1 MGEMMMA
8 PEHILIIDDEVQ
20 IRRLLRSSLGECGYR
35 VTAVATGD
43 QGLDAAAAD
52 PPAVVILDPELPD
65 MDGLEVCAQL
75 RSWSDVPII
84 MISAHDAEIE
94 KVRAL
99 DQGADDYLT
108 KPVGV
113 QELLARIRVALRR
126 AEQRRVVQPAIASGD
141 LLIDLA
147 RRRVTVAGVDIH
159 LTPTE
164 YDLLKVLATNAD
176 HTLTHQ
182 WLLERVW
189 GPGYAGDVQNLHV
202 FISQLR
208 RKLESQLVRPRYII
222 TEPGVGYRFR
232 SSL

>member
-1 MGEMMMA
+1 MMA
-8 PEHILIIDDEVQ
+8 PEHILIIDGEVQ
-20 IRRLLRSSLGECGYR
+20 IRRLLRSSLGGRGYR
-35 VTAVATGD
+35 VTVVATGD

-84 MISAHDAEIE
+84 VISARAGEME

-99 DQGADDYLT
+99 DQGADDYLI

-126 AEQRRVVQPAIASGD
+126 AEQHQAVQSSIASGD

-147 RRRVTVAGVDIH
+147 RRRVTVAGADIH

-164 YDLLKVLATNAD
+164 YDLLKVLA
-176 HTLTHQ
+176 
-182 WLLERVW
+182 
-189 GPGYAGDVQNLHV
+189 
-202 FISQLR
+202 
-208 RKLESQLVRPRYII
+208 
-222 TEPGVGYRFR
+222 
-232 SSL
+232 

>member
-1 MGEMMMA
+1 MA
-8 PEHILIIDDEVQ
+8 PEHILIIDDEIQV
-20 IRRLLRSSLGECGYR
+20 RRLLRSSLGGRGYR

-43 QGLDAAAAD
+43 QGLDMAAAD

-65 MDGLEVCAQL
+65 MDGLQVCAQL

-84 MISAHDAEIE
+84 MISAHASEME

-113 QELLARIRVALRR
+113 HELLARIRVALRR
-126 AEQRRVVQPAIASGD
+126 AEQYRAVQSSIASGD

-147 RRRVTVAGVDIH
+147 RRRVTVAGADIH

-164 YDLLKVLATNAD
+164 YDLLKALATNAD
-176 HTLTHQ
+176 YTLTHE
-182 WLLERVW
+182 WLLEHVW
-189 GPGYAGDVQNLHV
+189 GPGYADDVQNLHV

-208 RKLESQLVRPRYII
+208 RKLESQLAQPRYII